1 MTDFI
6 LFLRRYVSQPSQVG
20 SVIPSSRFLCKRMM
34 EAVPWDE
41 ARVIVELGPGTGVF
55 TKDILKKKRSNSTF
69 FVIERDGKFQEILR
83 GRFPGL
89 LIKDEAQ
96 YLGQYLREQGLSKV
110 DAVVS
115 SLPFANFPEELR
127 SEILQTIVDTLSPD
141 GVFVTYQYSLQL
153 KPELELLFEQVKV
166 GFTPFNIPPAFI
178 YTCRK
183 SVSSHEGDT

>member
-6 LFLRRYVSQPSQVG
+6 LFLKRFVSQPNQVG

-55 TKDILKKKRSNSTF
+55 TKDILNKRMPDSTF
-69 FVIERDGKFQEILR
+69 FVIERDAKFQEILR
-83 GRFPGL
+83 SRFPGL
-89 LIKDEAQ
+89 IVQDEAQ
-96 YLGQYLREQGLSKV
+96 NLRHYLQEQGLSKV
-110 DAVVS
+110 DAIVS
-115 SLPFANFPEELR
+115 SLPFAVFPEELR
-127 SEILQTIVDTLSPD
+127 NEILQAILDILAPD

-153 KPELELLFEQVKV
+153 KSELERLFDQVEI

-183 SVSSHEGDT
+183 NANPK